1 MAYKYIDEAEAH
13 QQYDD
18 MLDECYPDQV
28 MGFPAS
34 MILYRCDRIAYDCG
48 FNDWLDSCELTID
61 ESETEGA
68 EDECGR

>member
-13 QQYDD
+13 RQYDD

-28 MGFPAS
+28 GDIPAS
-34 MILYRCDRIAYDCG
+34 MILYKCDRIAYDCG

-61 ESETEGA
+61 ETEAEGA